1 MLIIPMNRDHNVL
14 ILGNFMWEIE
24 SRKLLRIDNG
34 ICKSSC
40 ESISLTHRQDQL
52 LQCLLSAHPETLSRQ
67 QIIEKIWGSQHIS
80 QESLPQLINRTRQTL
95 EDTSKRII
103 INKVGV
109 GYKLK
114 FNKIEGSNVTM
125 DNKDKLSLKKRK
137 LDRYW
142 LIIVVGLGIL
152 TLLNIWHFAAAI
164 GYKLEF
170 EKVLQ
175 AKKYPYITPIDSE
188 KSTVIIDNHE
198 CIYDR
203 TQLLLTCQ

>member
-1 MLIIPMNRDHNVL
+1 MKRDNNVL
-14 ILGNFMWEIE
+14 ILGNFMWEIK

-34 ICKSSC
+34 ICKANC
-40 ESISLTHRQDQL
+40 KPISLTHRQDQL

-103 INKVGV
+103 VNKVGV

-114 FNKIEGSNVTM
+114 FNTIEDSNITI
-125 DNKDKLSLKKRK
+125 DNKDNHSLKKRK
-137 LDRYW
+137 LDHYW
-142 LIIVVGLGIL
+142 LIMITGLGIL
-152 TLLNIWHFAAAI
+152 TLLNIWHFTAAI

-175 AKKYPYITPIDSE
+175 AKKYPYITPIDNK
-188 KSTVIIDNHE
+188 KSTVIINNHE

-203 TQLLLTCQ
+203 TQLLLTC

>member
-1 MLIIPMNRDHNVL
+1 MNRDHNVL

-34 ICKSSC
+34 IFKSSC

-114 FNKIEGSNVTM
+114 FNTIEGSNVTM